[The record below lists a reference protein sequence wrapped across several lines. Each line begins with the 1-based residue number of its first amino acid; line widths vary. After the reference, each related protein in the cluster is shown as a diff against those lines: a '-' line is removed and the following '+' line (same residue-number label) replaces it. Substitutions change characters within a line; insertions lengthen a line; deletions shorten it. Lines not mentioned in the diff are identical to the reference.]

1 MRCSENEKPIGIDC
15 DKLQFANKD
24 AILRK
29 RQMKSGLRRSPSQR
43 RWRNTA
49 AVVTLIG
56 AIAGPSA
63 AVAQAGKPCGAP
75 PGPSI
80 GQKAIGPPGGPRRRA
95 SCTGA
100 RRPASAAAGE
110 PDGAPR

>member
-63 AVAQAGKPCGAP
+63 AVAQAGMPFAALAGRSLDPKL
-75 PGPSI
+75 I
-80 GQKAIGPPGGPRRRA
+80 GLA
-95 SCTGA
+95 S
-100 RRPASAAAGE
+100 RPARVTPPPIERLPASPPAAA
-110 PDGAPR
+110 PRA

>member
-29 RQMKSGLRRSPSQR
+29 RQMKSGLRKSPSQR

-49 AVVTLIG
+49 AVVTLIA
-56 AIAGPSA
+56 AIAGPSV
-63 AVAQAGKPCGAP
+63 AVAQTGVPCAALAGRSIDPKLIGLASGPSSLTPPAIHRLPAP
-75 PGPSI
+75 PPPPEPS
-80 GQKAIGPPGGPRRRA
+80 PP
-95 SCTGA
+95 
-100 RRPASAAAGE
+100 
-110 PDGAPR
+110 